1 MILNETYTL
10 SNGIRI
16 PKLGLGTWFIPDGE
30 AAEAVRTAVSMGY
43 RHVDTAQA
51 YENEAGVGE
60 GVRTCGAPG
69 TDIRHQQG
77 GRGAQGLR
85 FRRPLH

>member
-30 AAEAVRTAVSMGY
+30 AAEAVRTARLHGLPARRY
-43 RHVDTAQA
+43 RT
-51 YENEAGVGE
+51 GV
-60 GVRTCGAPG
+60 
-69 TDIRHQQG
+69 
-77 GRGAQGLR
+77 
-85 FRRPLH
+85 

>member
-43 RHVDTAQA
+43 RHIDTAQA
-51 YENEAGVGE
+51 YYDSGV
-60 GVRTCGAPG
+60 VL
-69 TDIRHQQG
+69 IRYKTK
-77 GRGAQGLR
+77 
-85 FRRPLH
+85 